1 MTDRG
6 RFALAVVFSLL
17 AHVAILASL
26 PGRKLGDTV
35 VSMAQRPFTVRIVE
49 PEREPQ
55 KAEAVSPPQI
65 PAPRME
71 APKPRPVPR
80 PRPVERPTPP
90 APPAEAEAAPQPE
103 PAPPPSRAQ
112 PPPLDML
119 AMIEARRE
127 RRREEEQRRRPT
139 VPVPPS
145 DAASRNLETL
155 TGRDGVSGVFQILRK
170 GTLSGEF
177 AFNGWRPSAFS
188 RWRQVYQVEVRPG
201 EDIELAMVQ
210 RMIELIR
217 THYTGDFNWES
228 HRLGRVVV
236 LSARPEDQR
245 GLEDFLMREFFGQAV
260 INRR

>member
-6 RFALAVVFSLL
+6 RFLLAVACSLA
-17 AHVAILASL
+17 AHALILSTL

-35 VSMAQRPFTVRIVE
+35 VSMAQRPFTVQIVE
-49 PEREPQ
+49 EEKAAPE
-55 KAEAVSPPQI
+55 AEAPPRET
-65 PAPRME
+65 PA
-71 APKPRPVPR
+71 KPP
-80 PRPVERPTPP
+80 PVERPRPQP
-90 APPAEAEAAPQPE
+90 APRPRERPMERPVEAAPPPE
-103 PAPPPSRAQ
+103 PAPPASRAE
-112 PPPLDML
+112 PPPVDML

-127 RRREEEQRRRPT
+127 KRRQEEERRRPT

-145 DAASRNLETL
+145 DAASRNLESL
-155 TGRDGVSGVFQILRK
+155 AGRDGVSGVFQILRK
-170 GTLSGEF
+170 STLSGEF

-217 THYTGDFNWES
+217 THYSGDFNWES

-245 GLEDFLMREFFGQAV
+245 GLEDFLMREFFGQPV